1 MMRFNTLSNE
11 VQRRHSDFISPRRT
25 QLSRL
30 VQDIQL
36 GSSPCESDISLS
48 LSEDEDEDIM
58 VQLGDSIQKRA
69 QPGIPV
75 MQKTETKSD
84 QRFLTSGDPMGI
96 SKSGASKCF
105 HESGRVQRLLPTKM
119 NKTDSKTIKTEMK
132 VDQPVLSRAATPK
145 KRGYKKRAYRL
156 PSKTVDDVFSAKM
169 IKKYDVGLLRKG
181 DSMLLAQKR
190 VPKCIHDINGNA
202 RNNGNAMWP

>member
-1 MMRFNTLSNE
+1 MRFNTLSNE
-11 VQRRHSDFISPRRT
+11 VQRHHSDFVSPRRT

-48 LSEDEDEDIM
+48 EDEDDDITQ
-58 VQLGDSIQKRA
+58 QLGDSIQMRA
-69 QPGIPV
+69 Q
-75 MQKTETKSD
+75 KSETKSD

-96 SKSGASKCF
+96 SNTGASKCF
-105 HESGRVQRLLPTKM
+105 HESGRLQRLLPTKL
-119 NKTDSKTIKTEMK
+119 NKTDSKTIKTDMK
-132 VDQPVLSRAATPK
+132 VDQLVLSRAVTPK

-156 PSKTVDDVFSAKM
+156 PSKTVDDIFSAKM

-190 VPKCIHDINGNA
+190 VPKCIHGINGKA
-202 RNNGNAMWP
+202 QNNGNALWP